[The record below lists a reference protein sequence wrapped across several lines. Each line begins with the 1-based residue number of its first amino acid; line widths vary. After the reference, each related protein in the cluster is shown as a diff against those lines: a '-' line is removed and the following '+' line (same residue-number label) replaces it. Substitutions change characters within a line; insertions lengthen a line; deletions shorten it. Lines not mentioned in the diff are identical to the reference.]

1 MRRFKHTVLLTLS
14 LALLSACG
22 TTNPYQ
28 NFLNGDLSQVDEA
41 SVESFFLK
49 EMASGDTRLGY
60 EYLLMDLDGDGSQ
73 ELLIQYVD
81 DPGSFNAVF
90 HYENDKIVCWCSDSM
105 EMICYSYPLK
115 NGMMVEEYDYDGS
128 ISYNLY
134 RYLPSG
140 ETEQIGSFFIREEP
154 SSLEES
160 LDAPIYKIDNENVSK
175 EEFEKEL
182 KEQVLD
188 EMVSRNDWT
197 KMK

>member
-1 MRRFKHTVLLTLS
+1 
-14 LALLSACG
+14 
-22 TTNPYQ
+22 
-28 NFLNGDLSQVDEA
+28 
-41 SVESFFLK
+41 
-49 EMASGDTRLGY
+49 
-60 EYLLMDLDGDGSQ
+60 
-73 ELLIQYVD
+73 
-81 DPGSFNAVF
+81 
-90 HYENDKIVCWCSDSM
+90 M

-160 LDAPIYKIDNENVSK
+160 LDAPIYKIDNKDVSK

-188 EMVSRNDWT
+188 EMVGRNDWT
-197 KMK
+197 KMR